1 MKLLTYLRLNL
12 GTVVAA
18 VVKVVAAVVV
28 VVVDVVTIRFAKGSW
43 WSHRMGTKCEE
54 RESGTMCEWV
64 SVRACAKV
72 VKESCP
78 PTLLPAYPHK
88 HLHTQNQ

>member
-18 VVKVVAAVVV
+18 V

-43 WSHRMGTKCEE
+43 WSHRMGTKCGEG
-54 RESGTMCEWV
+54 ESGTMCEWV

-72 VKESCP
+72 VK
-78 PTLLPAYPHK
+78 
-88 HLHTQNQ
+88 

>member
-28 VVVDVVTIRFAKGSW
+28 VDVVTIRFAKGSW
-43 WSHRMGTKCEE
+43 WSHRMGTKCVEG
-54 RESGTMCEWV
+54 ESGTMCEWV
-64 SVRACAKV
+64 CVRACAKV